1 MPSSTL
7 TCTGNFI
14 GREDWFCNDAINSYN
29 LIILPHLK
37 IIDRVWYKKSHCIL
51 NTLHVRQNYCVLNDE
66 GILLAGVAIAV

>member
-29 LIILPHLK
+29 LIIHLK
-37 IIDRVWYKKSHCIL
+37 IIDRVWYKKKS
-51 NTLHVRQNYCVLNDE
+51 LHIEHIARTPE
-66 GILLAGVAIAV
+66 LLCFK

>member
-29 LIILPHLK
+29 LIIHLK
-37 IIDRVWYKKSHCIL
+37 IIDRVWYKKV
-51 NTLHVRQNYCVLNDE
+51 TAY
-66 GILLAGVAIAV
+66 